1 MLIDD
6 SLELL
11 YRLKTLGFNITDRDD
26 WWWPN
31 SGSVESLIGAI
42 LTQNSRWESVEIS
55 LNNLKRDN
63 LLSLERVANLRDEDI
78 YTHIKPSGFYR
89 NKAKNIILLAQN
101 ILSDFEEFEIFR
113 ESVSRDWL
121 LAQRG
126 IGYESAD
133 SILCYT
139 CYKEAFVIDS
149 YTNRLLR
156 ALGYEFDDYMR
167 LQEWMVEG
175 IYDRYSELFPAISR
189 ANAYA
194 LYHGMIVEYCK
205 VYKRGRDIDIE
216 ALFNHK
222 EG

>member
-63 LLSLERVANLRDEDI
+63 LLSLERLANLRDEDI

-139 CYKEAFVIDS
+139 CYKEAFVVDS

-189 ANAYA
+189 ANVYA
-194 LYHGMIVEYCK
+194 LSHAMIVEYCK
-205 VYKRGRDIDIE
+205 IYKRGRDIDIE
-216 ALFNHK
+216 ALFTHK
-222 EG
+222 GE